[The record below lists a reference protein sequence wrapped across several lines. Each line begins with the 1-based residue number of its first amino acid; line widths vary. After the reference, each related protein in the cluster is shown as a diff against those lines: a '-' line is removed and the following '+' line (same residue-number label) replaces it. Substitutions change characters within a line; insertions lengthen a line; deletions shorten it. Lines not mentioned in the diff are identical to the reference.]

1 MEVVAHNDVSP
12 QWYCNARH
20 SIARV
25 ATRIDVSPLHFL
37 AFSSGSGEPT
47 ADVSP

>member
-1 MEVVAHNDVSP
+1 VEVVAHNDVSP

-25 ATRIDVSPLHFL
+25 ATRIDVSPLHL
-37 AFSSGSGEPT
+37 SGIQQWKW
-47 ADVSP
+47 